1 MHYNLRSEK
10 ILLTKRDIVK
20 LSGFG
25 IKGVS
30 DYEMAKTDAV
40 LSSPLY
46 VAPEIFQDRP
56 ISFKSEIWS
65 IGVILYEM
73 CALTPPFNGNTFHSI
88 L

>member
-1 MHYNLRSEK
+1 M
-10 ILLTKRDIVK
+10 K

-25 IKGVS
+25 IKGII
-30 DYEMAKTDAV
+30 DYEMAKTDAF

-46 VAPEIFQDRP
+46 VAPEIVQDQP

-73 CALTPPFNGNTFHSI
+73 CALTPPFNGESFPAI